1 MFILRRLDCGFGEV
15 NTMLDEYYILVSKEK
30 NNAEFNETTK
40 LWTEDDLKNIYAV
53 IVYNDGASI
62 MPLYNNSNYYIM
74 TSDGKTFA
82 NISNK

>member
-1 MFILRRLDCGFGEV
+1 MFILRRLDCGFCEV

-30 NNAEFNETTK
+30 NNSEFNETTK

>member
-15 NTMLDEYYILVSKEK
+15 NTMLDEYYVLVSKEK

-40 LWTEDDLKNIYAV
+40 LWTEDDLKSIYAV
-53 IVYNDGASI
+53 IVYNDGSSI

>member
-30 NNAEFNETTK
+30 NNAEFIETTK

-62 MPLYNNSNYYIM
+62 MPLYNNSQYYIM
-74 TSDGKTFA
+74 TSDGKTFT

>member
-30 NNAEFNETTK
+30 NNTEFNETTK

>member
-30 NNAEFNETTK
+30 NNAEFKETTK
-40 LWTEDDLKNIYAV
+40 LWGEDDLKDIYAV
-53 IVYNDGASI
+53 IVYHDGESI
-62 MPLYNNSNYYIM
+62 MPLYNNSQYYIM

>member
-30 NNAEFNETTK
+30 NNDEFNETTK

>member
-30 NNAEFNETTK
+30 NSSEFNETTK

>member
-30 NNAEFNETTK
+30 NNSEFNETTK